1 MALRTPGGLA
11 ECVSLMQEYMYA
23 SVRMIVPAHHR
34 DAGTWKKRRAA
45 AVLLILA
52 LLGAARPAQA
62 SPRGTQPVL
71 KLKLTDLGYPGVS
84 HALLDA
90 GASMLTVHFVDDKH
104 VLLTYSLRGLVER
117 IPGDPPTDDDRA
129 VAALL
134 LELPSGK
141 ILARTRWHLHDHGQY
156 LWALGGGRFLLR
168 THSTLVAVAPLANLR
183 TAEPFRQMPF
193 AHSTDVVDAVL
204 VSPEGDLVTLE
215 TSPPRKPP
223 PLPRPVNLTNAP
235 AEKEPDPPETFRF
248 LRVAGS
254 GSPESPVRS
263 ISAGAVKTR
272 SVGLLPVNGRGYLFA
287 KSEKHGRWAM
297 HFDSFD
303 GETRKLS
310 NVDSSCAPRMQF
322 VSPSQYLVFSCR
334 GTDEK
339 IMISE
344 FNFTAHETWEE
355 PLSGSNPYAHFAFA
369 PTAGRF
375 AISRLV
381 ATTAPQPTG
390 TALAPGG
397 LIGDALDPLTTQ
409 EVRIYQAESGDLL
422 MKLGCL
428 PVARSAQN
436 FDLAPDGL
444 SALVLRNGVI
454 EVYELPPLSA
464 RDKQDLAEVREHEP
478 PVPQT
483 SNVRL
488 RMLLADAAEASMESE
503 PALAQEQSAQPAAA
517 PPAPAA
523 LQATTPAPPAV
534 ATSQANESA
543 NSGDVEPAHRKPPSL
558 LDPGGAADDARK
570 SPQR

>member
-1 MALRTPGGLA
+1 
-11 ECVSLMQEYMYA
+11 
-23 SVRMIVPAHHR
+23 MIVPAHRR
-34 DAGTWKKRRAA
+34 DAGDCEKRRAA

-52 LLGAARPAQA
+52 LMVAAWPAQA

-84 HALLDA
+84 RALLDA
-90 GASMLTVHFVDDKH
+90 GASMLTVHFVDDQH

-141 ILARTRWHLHDHGQY
+141 LLARTRWHLHDHGQY
-156 LWALGGGRFLLR
+156 LWPLGGGRFLLR
-168 THSTLVAVAPLANLR
+168 TRSTLVAVAPLANLA
-183 TAEPFRQMPF
+183 TPEPFWQMPF
-193 AHSTDVVDAVL
+193 AHSPDVVDAVL

-223 PLPRPVNLTNAP
+223 HPPGPVNLMNSP
-235 AEKEPDPPETFRF
+235 AEKEPEPPETFHF
-248 LRVAGS
+248 LRVAGN
-254 GSPESPVRS
+254 GSPESPVQS
-263 ISAGAVKTR
+263 VSAGTVKTS

-287 KSEKHGRWAM
+287 KSEKRSRWAM
-297 HFDSFD
+297 NFDSFD

-310 NVDSSCAPRMQF
+310 SVDSSCAPRMQF
-322 VSPSQYLVFSCR
+322 VSPSQFVVFSCR

-355 PLSGSNPYAHFAFA
+355 PLSGSTPYAHFAFA
-369 PTAGRF
+369 PSAGRF
-375 AISRLV
+375 AISRIV
-381 ATTAPQPTG
+381 ATTTPPSTG
-390 TALAPGG
+390 TALAPLGS
-397 LIGDALDPLTTQ
+397 IGEPLDPLTTQ

-422 MKLGCL
+422 MKLGCV

-464 RDKQDLAEVREHEP
+464 RDKQDLAEVQQHEP
-478 PVPQT
+478 PVPHT
-483 SNVRL
+483 SKVRL
-488 RMLLADAAEASMESE
+488 RMLLADAADASTESE
-503 PALAQEQSAQPAAA
+503 PALAQVQSAQPAVV
-517 PPAPAA
+517 PVAPASI
-523 LQATTPAPPAV
+523 QASAGA
-534 ATSQANESA
+534 ASQNNASA
-543 NSGDVEPAHRKPPSL
+543 NAGDVQDTRRKPPSL
-558 LDPGGAADDARK
+558 LSPGEAADDARK
-570 SPQR
+570 SPNR